1 MKILIAEDDETS
13 RLLLETTLSRWGHEV
28 VSTKD
33 GQQAYNALL
42 EKDGPKLAI
51 LDWMMPYLD
60 GVEICRKARLESTIQ
75 HLYIVM
81 LTTRNTVD
89 DITEALDSGADDYLN
104 KPFDRKELRANRGR
118 ISHHQSTDDP
128 GRSRARVRRV
138 NPARGT
144 PSGPTADMLLL

>member
-1 MKILIAEDDETS
+1 MQILIAEDDETS

-33 GQQAYNALL
+33 GQQAYDALL

-60 GVEICRKARLESTIQ
+60 GVEICRKARLESAIQ

-89 DITEALDSGADDYLN
+89 DITEKHRVPKHVPENHSIAV
-104 KPFDRKELRANRGR
+104 RQKEIGCEA
-118 ISHHQSTDDP
+118 SH
-128 GRSRARVRRV
+128 GLAC
-138 NPARGT
+138 
-144 PSGPTADMLLL
+144 